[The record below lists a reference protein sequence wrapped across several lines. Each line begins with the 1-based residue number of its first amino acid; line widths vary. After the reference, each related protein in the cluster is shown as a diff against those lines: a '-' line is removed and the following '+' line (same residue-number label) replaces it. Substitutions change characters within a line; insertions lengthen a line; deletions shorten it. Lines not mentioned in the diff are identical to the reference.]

1 MNRTISDM
9 VYLTSFTLGG
19 SALVYGGLKLTTDYI
34 ANSATGMDIV
44 GYGAW
49 AFGLAM
55 LIPATVEIYD
65 RVKTRHNSK
74 KSGKLEKMLD

>member
-19 SALVYGGLKLTTDYI
+19 SALAYGGLKLTTEDI
-34 ANSATGMDIV
+34 ANSTTGINMIGYVALAV
-44 GYGAW
+44 GIS
-49 AFGLAM
+49 M